1 MAKIHKCSFGRFVK
15 DLQNEN
21 LSVWL
26 FGCGEKGQNFVLK
39 YRTTGIVSHIK
50 GFIDNNPNQ
59 QGKMLAIE
67 SGKFPVISL
76 QQFVN
81 SKTEK
86 DAILITSSYVLE
98 ILDQLQQ
105 IEELQNMPCYID
117 YLLEELYEPQVFL
130 IEASKKQIIPKQIH
144 YCWFGKGEIPE
155 QFRLYMESWKKYCPD
170 YKVIRWDETN
180 YDVRKCQYAKE
191 AYENGK
197 WAFVSDYARIDIL
210 NEYGGIYLDTDV
222 ELIKNLD
229 VLLSYD
235 FFCGFERNNYINFGL
250 GFGSVAHHPI
260 LEYLINIYNGLHFL
274 DGKEMNLTPCA
285 VYQLDAILK
294 YGFKHDNR
302 YQVINNTAIFPSEV
316 FAPENTLQIESTVTA
331 QTRSIH
337 HYSSTW
343 WDKGGKSELAK
354 MREKV
359 VCSLT
364 YKS

>member
-1 MAKIHKCSFGRFVK
+1 M
-15 DLQNEN
+15 
-21 LSVWL
+21 
-26 FGCGEKGQNFVLK
+26 
-39 YRTTGIVSHIK
+39 
-50 GFIDNNPNQ
+50 
-59 QGKMLAIE
+59 
-67 SGKFPVISL
+67 
-76 QQFVN
+76 
-81 SKTEK
+81 
-86 DAILITSSYVLE
+86 
-98 ILDQLQQ
+98 
-105 IEELQNMPCYID
+105 
-117 YLLEELYEPQVFL
+117 
-130 IEASKKQIIPKQIH
+130 
-144 YCWFGKGEIPE
+144 
-155 QFRLYMESWKKYCPD
+155 
-170 YKVIRWDETN
+170 
-180 YDVRKCQYAKE
+180 
-191 AYENGK
+191 
-197 WAFVSDYARIDIL
+197 
-210 NEYGGIYLDTDV
+210 
-222 ELIKNLD
+222 
-229 VLLSYD
+229 LLSYD